1 MKGLFFIFF
10 LISTLQSIAQS
21 GSFEVLLKN
30 GKAEFKKDKGKS
42 NYTVAI
48 LNLEKAAKLKP
59 NNAEVHYFLG
69 YAYSRSNFDGAN
81 KMMDLNPELVF
92 KSSAQFELVNKLSPL
107 YKGEYLI
114 LDPYSKITA
123 EWGSLSMYYWYHN
136 KRDSSIWALD
146 EGKKRGGFSDYF
158 LHLNKMVLD
167 QCSNDAVLMS
177 TGDNNT
183 FSLWYLQ
190 TKEDYRGDIAVIDGG
205 LLDLIWYTDL
215 LYQSKKIAF
224 DVSKK
229 ELDSL
234 YYTEWKDSIYTINGF
249 SWLVKP
255 SYVNQYLTR
264 GDNVFLSILNANQF
278 KRDIYFTYGYDERSY
293 LGLDKFFQ
301 THVLFDRVDI
311 KNGGSINDKKFSD
324 EIVDIIAL
332 TKKINYNSQQE
343 LNSIDFIKFPILHH
357 ALNFILSKDFERA
370 KTILAAYDSC
380 HQLKS
385 IPYFDKKIG
394 EYESYIRQELSSV
407 K

>member
-1 MKGLFFIFF
+1 MRGLFFILF
-10 LISTLQSIAQS
+10 LIITSQSIAQS
-21 GSFEVLLKN
+21 GSFDVFLKK
-30 GKAEFKKDKGKS
+30 GKAEFEKEYDKR
-42 NYTVAI
+42 NYDVAI
-48 LNLEKAAKLKP
+48 SNLEKAAKLKP
-59 NNAEVHYFLG
+59 ENAEVHYFLG

-107 YKGEYLI
+107 YKGEYII

-146 EGKKRGGFSDYF
+146 EGKKRGGFSEYF
-158 LHLNKMVLD
+158 LNLSKMILD
-167 QCSNDAVLMS
+167 KCNNDAMLMS
-177 TGDNNT
+177 SGDNNT

-190 TKEDYRGDIAVIDGG
+190 TKEVYRSDVAVIDGG

-234 YYTEWKDSIYTINGF
+234 YYSEWKDSIYTINGF

-264 GDNVFLSILNANQF
+264 GDNVYLSILNANQF
-278 KRDIYFTYGYDERSY
+278 KRDIYFTYGYDESY
-293 LGLDKFFQ
+293 LLGLSDYLQ
-301 THVLFDRVDI
+301 AHVVFNKLAV
-311 KNGGSINDKKFSD
+311 KNEGSISD
-324 EIVDIIAL
+324 QDFANEINHLIPLI
-332 TKKINYNSQQE
+332 KKINNNSQQE
-343 LNSIDFIKFPILHH
+343 RKSIDCIRYSIVDHIMHFIKVNNI
-357 ALNFILSKDFERA
+357 KRA
-370 KTILAAYDSC
+370 KSLLASFDAYPT
-380 HQLKS
+380 LTS
-385 IPYFDKKIG
+385 IPYIDTNCK
-394 EYESYIRQELSSV
+394 EYEKQVRKELSTAE
-407 K
+407 